1 MAELNKL
8 GGVLARTNEEL
19 SRAKDV
25 DLITMP
31 KDIDGTNCGNCK
43 FMRKGSCA
51 HPRVNQKV
59 NNRQCCVL
67 WSRHGEYRQFKGRSK
82 EYV

>member
-8 GGVLARTNEEL
+8 GGILARTEDEL
-19 SRAKDV
+19 ARAKNV

-43 FMRKGSCA
+43 FIKQHHCS

-67 WSRHGEYRQFKGRSK
+67 WSRNGEYRQFKGRNK
-82 EYV
+82 DYA